1 MSRAAQTRGCLVARV
16 SLAGFCTAAAISA
29 ASCSG
34 SETHGGDRTPRP
46 GVGPVTYTD
55 RQDDLRVTYP
65 SSWHRA
71 GRSLTPTL
79 VDPEEILSLGT
90 NVLTPGGR
98 NCAQFPENAVAN
110 LGPRDALIWVS
121 ERAGHPRVRLPPRP
135 AHFRLARPERTELH
149 ACVAGR
155 ARFSE
160 WPIAFR
166 EAGRQFNVFVA
177 IGKPVPGRR
186 RVQAERILDSIEL
199 TGPGRSRERG
209 GAG

>member
-1 MSRAAQTRGCLVARV
+1 MARLSLVA
-16 SLAGFCTAAAISA
+16 FCTAAAIIG
-29 ASCSG
+29 ASCGG
-34 SETHGGDRTPRP
+34 SETRGDGGTPGS

-55 RQDDLRVTYP
+55 RQHGLKVTYP

-71 GRSLTPTL
+71 RRSLTPTL
-79 VDPEEILSLGT
+79 VDPEEVLALGT
-90 NVLTPGGR
+90 SSLTPGGR
-98 NCAQFPENAVAN
+98 KCAQFPENAVAS
-110 LGPRDALIWVS
+110 LGPGDALIWVS
-121 ERAGHPRVRLPPRP
+121 ERAGHPRVHLPPRR
-135 AHFRLARPERTELH
+135 AHFRLDRPERTELH

-166 EAGRQFNVFVA
+166 AAGRQFNAWVA

-186 RVQAERILDSIEL
+186 RVQAEHILDSIEL